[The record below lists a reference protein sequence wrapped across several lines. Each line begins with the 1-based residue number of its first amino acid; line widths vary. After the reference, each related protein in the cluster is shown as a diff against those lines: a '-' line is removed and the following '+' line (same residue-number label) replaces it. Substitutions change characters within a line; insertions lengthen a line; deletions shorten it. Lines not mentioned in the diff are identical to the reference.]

1 MEIKDWTGA
10 KLVWE
15 DISEQIEKKES
26 KDLMIKRDSL
36 LNNPDIIPRH

>member
-1 MEIKDWTGA
+1 MDRSKTS
-10 KLVWE
+10 LE
-15 DISEQIEKKES
+15 DISEQIKKKES